1 MAKYIVGEHDFKAF
15 CAVGTGVKSTVRNVY
30 SLDIERDNNDIISI
44 TITGNGFLY
53 NMVRIIVGTL
63 IQVGTGKISSDYL
76 EEIILQIIKRKY
88 ISNPF
93 YTELLN
99 DFMNDVKREK
109 RRGF

>member
-1 MAKYIVGEHDFKAF
+1 MRLSGYGSSDYVGLFMDFNIYKI
-15 CAVGTGVKSTVRNVY
+15 TETKE
-30 SLDIERDNNDIISI
+30 DNDIDI
-44 TITGNGFLY
+44 TYVANEITGDY
-53 NMVRIIVGTL
+53 
-63 IQVGTGKISSDYL
+63 QYISNYL

-88 ISNPF
+88 LNNPF

>member
-1 MAKYIVGEHDFKAF
+1 MGSSDYVGLFMDF
-15 CAVGTGVKSTVRNVY
+15 NVY
-30 SLDIERDNNDIISI
+30 KITETKKDNDVEI
-44 TITGNGFLY
+44 TYVANEITGDYQYVSN
-53 NMVRIIVGTL
+53 
-63 IQVGTGKISSDYL
+63 YL

-88 ISNPF
+88 INNPF

>member
-1 MAKYIVGEHDFKAF
+1 MGSSDYVGLFMDFNIYKIIE
-15 CAVGTGVKSTVRNVY
+15 TKEDN
-30 SLDIERDNNDIISI
+30 DIEISYVANE
-44 TITGNGFLY
+44 ITGDY
-53 NMVRIIVGTL
+53 
-63 IQVGTGKISSDYL
+63 QYISNYL

-88 ISNPF
+88 INNPF

>member
-1 MAKYIVGEHDFKAF
+1 MRLSGYGSSDYVGLFMDFNIYKI
-15 CAVGTGVKSTVRNVY
+15 TETKK
-30 SLDIERDNNDIISI
+30 DNDVEI
-44 TITGNGFLY
+44 TYVANEITGDY
-53 NMVRIIVGTL
+53 
-63 IQVGTGKISSDYL
+63 QYISNYL

-88 ISNPF
+88 LNNPF

>member
-1 MAKYIVGEHDFKAF
+1 MG
-15 CAVGTGVKSTVRNVY
+15 
-30 SLDIERDNNDIISI
+30 
-44 TITGNGFLY
+44 
-53 NMVRIIVGTL
+53 
-63 IQVGTGKISSDYL
+63 SSDYVGLFMDFNIYKITETKKDNDVEITYVANEIAGDYQYISNYL

-88 ISNPF
+88 LNNPF

>member
-1 MAKYIVGEHDFKAF
+1 MGSSDYVGLFMDFNIYKI
-15 CAVGTGVKSTVRNVY
+15 TETK
-30 SLDIERDNNDIISI
+30 DNNIEITYVANEIAGDYQYIS
-44 TITGNGFLY
+44 N
-53 NMVRIIVGTL
+53 
-63 IQVGTGKISSDYL
+63 YL

-88 ISNPF
+88 LNNPF

>member
-1 MAKYIVGEHDFKAF
+1 MRLSGYGSSDYIGLFMDFNIYKI
-15 CAVGTGVKSTVRNVY
+15 TETKE
-30 SLDIERDNNDIISI
+30 DNDIDITYVANEIAGDYQYIS
-44 TITGNGFLY
+44 N
-53 NMVRIIVGTL
+53 
-63 IQVGTGKISSDYL
+63 YL

-88 ISNPF
+88 INNPF

>member
-1 MAKYIVGEHDFKAF
+1 MG
-15 CAVGTGVKSTVRNVY
+15 
-30 SLDIERDNNDIISI
+30 
-44 TITGNGFLY
+44 
-53 NMVRIIVGTL
+53 
-63 IQVGTGKISSDYL
+63 SSDYVGLFMDFNIYKITETKKDNVVEITYVANEITEDYQYFSNYL

-88 ISNPF
+88 LNNPF

>member
-1 MAKYIVGEHDFKAF
+1 MRLSGYG
-15 CAVGTGVKSTVRNVY
+15 
-30 SLDIERDNNDIISI
+30 
-44 TITGNGFLY
+44 
-53 NMVRIIVGTL
+53 
-63 IQVGTGKISSDYL
+63 SSDYVGLFMDFNIYKITETKEDNDIDITYVANEITGDYQYFSNYL
-76 EEIILQIIKRKY
+76 EELILKIIKRKY

>member
-1 MAKYIVGEHDFKAF
+1 MKRGYHTLSGCGSSDYVGLLMDFNIYKI
-15 CAVGTGVKSTVRNVY
+15 TETKE
-30 SLDIERDNNDIISI
+30 DNDIDI
-44 TITGNGFLY
+44 TYVANEITGDYQYFSN
-53 NMVRIIVGTL
+53 
-63 IQVGTGKISSDYL
+63 YL

-88 ISNPF
+88 INNPF

>member
-1 MAKYIVGEHDFKAF
+1 MRLSGYGSSDYVGLFMDFNIYKI
-15 CAVGTGVKSTVRNVY
+15 TETKE
-30 SLDIERDNNDIISI
+30 DNDIDITYVANEIAGDYQYIS
-44 TITGNGFLY
+44 N
-53 NMVRIIVGTL
+53 
-63 IQVGTGKISSDYL
+63 YL

-88 ISNPF
+88 INNPF